1 MSSLG
6 QMYPWPADRIE
17 KGNWGAIQWYDGT
30 LAEEAL
36 WLESHVGLESVGG
49 RYVVGPAGRGIYDAY
64 ETCDLNDPDAIPG
77 FHSVSSKL
85 HQKLYGC
92 PDVGYRP
99 KKSKEKLAAR
109 YAHQRGHCLIAERM
123 DTISGRLTALW
134 SVVPSFGTWVPVAIS
149 SEDQQKALAVWWNST
164 PVRMMLLN
172 RRAKKLT
179 YPKWSL
185 VHLREVRIPKP
196 DNRAW
201 SSLRVAFDQVQDCEL
216 RPMREASQCEAR
228 KVIDHAAAQALN
240 LPPDRLRDWRERL
253 SKEPTVNHTIPE

>member
-1 MSSLG
+1 MCKVINKLG
-6 QMYPWPADRIE
+6 PDYLAPLCTPASKVHDHNTRAAASAILHLPRTVTNIDR
-17 KGNWGAIQWYDGT
+17 KA
-30 LAEEAL
+30 
-36 WLESHVGLESVGG
+36 
-49 RYVVGPAGRGIYDAY
+49 
-64 ETCDLNDPDAIPG
+64 
-77 FHSVSSKL
+77 F
-85 HQKLYGC
+85 
-92 PDVGYRP
+92 
-99 KKSKEKLAAR
+99 
-109 YAHQRGHCLIAERM
+109 
-123 DTISGRLTALW
+123 
-134 SVVPSFGTWVPVAIS
+134 SFC
-149 SEDQQKALAVWWNST
+149 
-164 PVRMMLLN
+164 
-172 RRAKKLT
+172 T